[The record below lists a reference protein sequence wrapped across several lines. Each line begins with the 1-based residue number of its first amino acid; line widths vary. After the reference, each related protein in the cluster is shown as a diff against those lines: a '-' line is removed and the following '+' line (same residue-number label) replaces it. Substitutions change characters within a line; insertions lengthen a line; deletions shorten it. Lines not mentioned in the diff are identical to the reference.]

1 MKTIA
6 PHVARVLLGLVFFV
20 FGLNGFF
27 HFIPQPPAPES
38 VKHFTEL
45 MTGSYL
51 FSLVKGTEVVVG
63 LALLSNRFVALAL
76 LVLAPITV
84 NIFMFHAAVAGEGL
98 PMPIMLLA
106 LQGYLAW
113 VNRAAYAKLLTAKS
127 EPAAAPQRTGKLAG
141 AVHA

>member
-20 FGLNGFF
+20 FGLNGFL
-27 HFIPQPPAPES
+27 HFIPQPPPAES
-38 VKHFTEL
+38 ARGFFEL
-45 MTGSYL
+45 LTGSYL

-76 LVLAPITV
+76 VVLAPITV

-98 PMPIMLLA
+98 PMPIVLLA

-113 VNRAAYAKLLTAKS
+113 VNRAAYAKLLTAKA
-127 EPAAAPQRTGKLAG
+127 EPVAAAKEPKLGQA
-141 AVHA
+141 AHA